1 MADAPIGA
9 EWFDALQHATD
20 TKIDEV
26 PEGWLTVREIAAQTG
41 MSEGHTWKRLRHATK
56 DGRVHRREFMIR
68 TGKVI
73 KRVTH
78 YMLDRCE

>member
-9 EWFDALQHATD
+9 EWFDALQHAAD
-20 TKIDEV
+20 TNCEEV
-26 PEGWLTVREIAAQTG
+26 PEGWMTVREIAAQTG
-41 MSEGHTWKRLRHATK
+41 MSEGHTWKRLRQATEAGK
-56 DGRVHRREFMIR
+56 VARREFMIR

-78 YMLDRCE
+78 YRLDRCE